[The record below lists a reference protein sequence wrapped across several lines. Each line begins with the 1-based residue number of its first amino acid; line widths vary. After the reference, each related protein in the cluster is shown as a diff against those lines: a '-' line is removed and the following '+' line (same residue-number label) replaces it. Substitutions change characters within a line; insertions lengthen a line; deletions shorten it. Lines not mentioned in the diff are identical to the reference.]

1 MKKELMWM
9 SIFVVIFAF
18 LMPCAGLAQKE
29 PIKIGVL
36 TAMSGRHAPNGM
48 MYVKGY
54 QLFEEQVNQR
64 GGILGRPVK
73 VIYRDDKTI
82 QTHAVTEAEKMIT
95 EDKVVAFAQG
105 GYITNI
111 SEVVLPICEK
121 YKIPVINVGGYGD
134 LVMSQ
139 GYQYTFL
146 QVMPSSYAGVT
157 VIDFAVNELGAKTI
171 GLAYLEDAYCVAVA
185 EAAKEQAK
193 KLGVKMVTF
202 DSYDSKAVD
211 LRPVILKA
219 KAENPD
225 VFFHVA
231 VIHDAVLGVRQ
242 MAELNFCPKAIIG
255 QVGYTIPSFLEGLGK
270 LSNDLFTV
278 SNWSKELKTPGN
290 EAFVRDFVKK
300 FNSQPSYHSALGWSA
315 MQILE
320 EAMTKGNTTDPIKLR
335 DAMAR
340 VQMSTVMGPLKFTNW
355 GKFTN
360 VNNRPFFILQIQ
372 KGGNYAV
379 VSPKDLAT
387 AKAVFP
393 LPKWNEK

>member
-1 MKKELMWM
+1 MKKELMLKIIFIITLL
-9 SIFVVIFAF
+9 IFV
-18 LMPCAGLAQKE
+18 PCIVFAQKE

-36 TAMSGRHAPNGM
+36 TAMSGRNAPNGM

-54 QLFEEQVNQR
+54 QIFEDQVNKR
-64 GGILGRPVK
+64 GGILGRPLK
-73 VIYRDDKTI
+73 IIYRDDKTI

-95 EDKVVAFAQG
+95 EDKVVAFAES

-121 YKIPVINVGGYGD
+121 YKVPAINVGGYGD

-146 QVMPSSYAGVT
+146 NVMPSSYAGAT
-157 VIDFAVNELGAKTI
+157 AIDFAVKELGAKTI
-171 GLAYLEDAYCVAVA
+171 GLAYLEDAYCVAVS
-185 EAAKEQAK
+185 EGAKEQAN

-219 KAENPD
+219 KAQNPD

-231 VIHDAVLGVRQ
+231 IIQDAVLGVRQ
-242 MAELNFCPKAIIG
+242 MAELDFRPKAIIG

-270 LSNDLFTV
+270 LSDNLFTV
-278 SNWSKELKTPGN
+278 SNWVKDLKTPGN
-290 EAFVRDFVKK
+290 EAFVKEFMNRWGT
-300 FNSQPSYHSALGWSA
+300 QPSYHSALAWSA

-320 EAMTKGNTTDPIKLR
+320 EAITKGNTTDPVKLR
-335 DAMAR
+335 DAISKVKMD
-340 VQMSTVMGPLKFTNW
+340 TVMGPVEFTNW

-360 VNNRPFFILQIQ
+360 VNHRPFIILQIN
-372 KGGNYAV
+372 KGNYGV
-379 VSPKDLAT
+379 VYPKDLAT
-387 AKAVFP
+387 TKPIFP
-393 LPKWNEK
+393 MPKWSEK